1 MTTKDSA
8 HKKISELVE
17 RFAEQFD
24 SYEKAEAKRQT
35 QISQLEGK
43 IDYCESRINEIV
55 YQLYELTPD
64 EIKIIEGNG

>member
-43 IDYCESRINEIV
+43 IEYCKSRINEIV
-55 YQLYELTPD
+55 YQFYELIPV
-64 EIKIIEGNG
+64 EKKLLKGK